1 MAGIGTILDIG
12 KKALFASQT
21 SLEVTSNNIANVN
34 TEGYHRQEVLLE
46 ESPALNLN
54 PGQIGTGVDAKEV
67 IRHFDQ
73 FIENQYNIQAGER
86 EMWDKLNQS
95 LGDVEILFDE
105 SGSGGTNAAL
115 AQFFQNWQDLSVSPD
130 SQSMRTAL
138 LGNSE
143 TLVRTVNQTVNNL
156 KDIQGQMDNYI
167 SQDVERVNEI
177 IDEIAKINKQINIH
191 EVEGQIN
198 ANALRDKRDKLVR
211 ELGEKM
217 DIKYI
222 DNGMGDVTILTKA
235 GHTLVD
241 GQDTFRLA
249 FEGPQSFADLQPGSG
264 FDGKIYFQG
273 SSSREYKIEITSDG
287 EEPNPS
293 GNATFRVSADGGR
306 TWLKDE
312 NGNTEFTASNYDNR
326 VKIPG
331 SDVEVWF
338 GPSDDSGGTASTS
351 LSEGD
356 SFSLVPKKGLY
367 WYKNTSSKVNVTPQ
381 KMPNGLDNE
390 RRITSGS
397 LAGYF
402 NFRDSNVGEYEE
414 KLNAFAESLAWE
426 VNRQHSQG
434 AGEQKFSSVLG
445 TYSTLNQG
453 EPLAN
458 AGSGLEFGDKL
469 ESGNLMFYVYDSNGD
484 LSSSGPLDFGG
495 AGGIQNFDP
504 STHSLEDVRDA
515 FDSVGNINAS
525 IVNGRL
531 QLEATGGHEFAFGS
545 DTSGL
550 LAGLGLNTYFEGTNA
565 TNLAL
570 NSQVR
575 NNVAFINA
583 GHVNGENESNSG
595 DNTIA
600 RAIANLQEKKV
611 SISTISEGTT
621 NQTLQEYYDSLVGK
635 VGADKDMADFNYQ
648 YNKSLAED
656 LNSRQQEVS
665 GVNMDEEMTSLIK
678 FQQSYQAAAKL
689 ITTADR
695 MVQTLLSIRP

>member
-34 TEGYHRQEVLLE
+34 TEGYHRQEVVLE

-115 AQFFQNWQDLSVSPD
+115 AQFFKNWQDLSVSPD

-143 TLVRTVNQTVNNL
+143 TLVRTVNQTVSNL
-156 KDIQGQMDNYI
+156 KNIQGQMDNYI
-167 SQDVERVNEI
+167 AQDVERVNEI

-222 DNGMGDVTILTKA
+222 DNGMGNVTILSKA

-241 GQDTFRLA
+241 GQDTYRLA
-249 FEGPQSFADLQPGSG
+249 FEGPQSFADLQPSSN
-264 FDGKIYFQG
+264 FSDKIYFQG
-273 SSSREYKIEITSDG
+273 SSSREYTVKVTSAGPADGGAEYKI
-287 EEPNPS
+287 
-293 GNATFRVSADGGR
+293 SADGGR

-312 NGNTEFTASNYDNR
+312 NGNDTFTANDYDNR

-338 GPSDDSGGTASTS
+338 GASNDSGAAATS
-351 LSEGD
+351 NLEAGD

-484 LSSSGPLDFGG
+484 LSSSGPLDFDTSTPGT
-495 AGGIQNFDP
+495 INNFNP
-504 STHSLEDVRDA
+504 EVHTLQDVETA
-515 FDSVGNINAS
+515 FNDIPDINAG

-531 QLEATGGHEFAFGS
+531 QLETDGEQKFAFGS

-565 TNLAL
+565 TDLAL

>member
-12 KKALFASQT
+12 RKALFASQT

-34 TEGYHRQEVLLE
+34 TEGYHRQELVLE
-46 ESPALNLN
+46 ESPALNVS

-73 FIENQYNIQAGER
+73 FIENQYNIQAGQR

-115 AQFFQNWQDLSVSPD
+115 AQFFQDWQDLSVSPD

-143 TLVRTVNQTVNNL
+143 TLVRTVNQTVSNL

-167 SQDVERVNEI
+167 SQDVDRVNEI

-198 ANALRDKRDKLVR
+198 ANALRDERDKLVR

-217 DIKYI
+217 DIKYV
-222 DNGMGDVTILTKA
+222 DNGMGDVTVLTKA

-249 FEGPQSFADLQPGSG
+249 FEGPQSFADLQPSSG
-264 FDGKIYFQG
+264 FNDKIYFQG
-273 SSSREYKIEITSDG
+273 SSSNEYKVEIDTGGAADG
-287 EEPNPS
+287 T
-293 GNATFRVSADGGR
+293 AQFKISADGGR

-312 NGNTEFTASNYDNR
+312 NGNDTFAANDYDNR
-326 VKIPG
+326 IKIPG

-338 GPSDDSGGTASTS
+338 GASNDSGDPATSNLTA
-351 LSEGD
+351 GD

-367 WYKNTSSKVNVTPQ
+367 WYKNTSSKVNITPQ

-434 AGEQKFSSVLG
+434 AGEQKFTDVLG
-445 TYSTLNQG
+445 TYSVLNQG

-469 ESGNLMFYVYDSNGD
+469 ESGNLMLYVYDSNGD
-484 LSSSGPLDFGG
+484 VDNSGALDFDTTT
-495 AGGIQNFDP
+495 AGIQNFDP
-504 STHSLEDVRDA
+504 ATHSLEDVRAA
-515 FDSVGNINAS
+515 FDNVDHINAS

-531 QLEATGGHEFAFGS
+531 QLQADSGYDFAFGS

-550 LAGLGLNTYFEGTNA
+550 LAGVGLNTFFEGTNA
-565 TNLAL
+565 TDLAL

-583 GHVNGENESNSG
+583 GHVNGQNESNSG